1 MKDYTA
7 LSNTSQEIYDI
18 DKTASKLNI
27 SEHDAELLLAL
38 YKINNNPD
46 SQLMTSREFIKQAD
60 YLINND
66 SDALDLSDA
75 KTTNAINVMQAIDT
89 LGSTNYTSAELYA
102 ALQSE
107 PLDQL
112 NSDIT
117 LRQLKSVYGTYY
129 YS

>member
-18 DKTASKLNI
+18 DKTASKLDI

-75 KTTNAINVMQAIDT
+75 KTTNAINVMQSILNLLVQLT
-89 LGSTNYTSAELYA
+89 ILVLNYMPLYNPN
-102 ALQSE
+102 L
-107 PLDQL
+107 
-112 NSDIT
+112 
-117 LRQLKSVYGTYY
+117 
-129 YS
+129 